1 MIAAGEGLRFFPV
14 LPVHA
19 AAKRRTVPIALQ
31 IPLPSGTTCQLPPP
45 VGEEAFGV
53 GVFLEDRQPIR
64 LLPKVGEVGKRV
76 RSAHNAEGVSD
87 PQSRAEASTDHG

>member
-1 MIAAGEGLRFFPV
+1 MRDGMIAAGEGLRFFPV

-45 VGEEAFGV
+45 LGEEAFGV
-53 GVFLEDRQPIR
+53 GVFR
-64 LLPKVGEVGKRV
+64 GN
-76 RSAHNAEGVSD
+76 S
-87 PQSRAEASTDHG
+87 